1 MYIEMDTTENKLQN
15 MKDIKDEGEKSY
27 LLDYDEYETIM
38 YSLRQYKIQLEKCKV
53 KDLDE
58 IKQVAVLR
66 SKLRKVCLNKQ

>member
-1 MYIEMDTTENKLQN
+1 MDTTENKLQN

>member
-1 MYIEMDTTENKLQN
+1 MDTTENKLQN

-27 LLDYDEYETIM
+27 LLDYDEYEIIM